1 MARTKHFAGIDY
13 FRFAAAFLV
22 IAIHT
27 SPFGTWDETIDY
39 LTTYCLGRIAV
50 PFFFMT
56 SGFFLISRYHYYP
69 KKRRDF
75 VKRTAFIYGIS
86 ILISLAVTL
95 FSLPLILYSGQL
107 PTSVPAFLK
116 DLFFDGTFYHLWY
129 FPAALTGC
137 LLLMLLGH
145 ISLTAAAVYSVLAY
159 AAGLLGD
166 SYYGLIKGAP
176 LLSSF
181 YDGIF
186 GFTSYTR
193 NGLFF
198 APVFILLG
206 ALIAVYRIRISKK
219 ACEWGLIVSL
229 AGLLLEGYF
238 TYSLDLQKHNSMY
251 LFLLPVLFFL
261 FQFLLGVQGHAP
273 GWIREGSM
281 LLYVIHPAVIV
292 LWRMIAK
299 AAGQTKLL
307 VENTFI
313 LYVAVCTL
321 SVTAVYL
328 IQSLKGG
335 MIRWNKKDG
344 HGSN

>member
-56 SGFFLISRYHYYP
+56 TGFFVLAPYYLSDFR
-69 KKRRDF
+69 KKRALHRF
-75 VKRTAFIYGIS
+75 LLKNTTLY
-86 ILISLAVTL
+86 LAVTL